1 MDNSEW
7 LIWLIPNGEGVLL
20 EEKVYFKKY
29 VLGDR
34 DHSTFCKEFITKYQ
48 LDHKGRGESHIDY
61 AQTFCENGISV
72 GFNSGAMVDGKYFT
86 TIFLSETLSPFQQDF
101 LDSQKEV
108 YEKKFHSAENMFSV
122 LRYSKESLSYRSGYP
137 NFRYLKIEALINNDK
152 NKNNGQALLY
162 QELDSIQEKNIL

>member
-7 LIWLIPNGEGVLL
+7 LIWLIPNGRGVLL

-86 TIFLSETLSPFQQDF
+86 TIFLSETLSLFNKIFWILKKKCMKKNFILLRICF
-101 LDSQKEV
+101 L
-108 YEKKFHSAENMFSV
+108 YF
-122 LRYSKESLSYRSGYP
+122 GI
-137 NFRYLKIEALINNDK
+137 LKNLFLIVVV
-152 NKNNGQALLY
+152 
-162 QELDSIQEKNIL
+162 ILIFVI